1 MMSKLIECQKLTKS
15 FARKNA
21 IENMD
26 LSVESGRTL
35 GLVGPNG
42 AGKTTLFSLISG
54 YLKPTSGEISVLGHN
69 PGASQSKGR
78 VGTQPQDAPFLEG
91 ISVQDQLTLYSKLQG
106 FTGKTAKVEAL
117 RVLELLK
124 INDLSNQYPETLSF
138 GQRKRVAIAQTLI
151 GEPELILLDEPTSGL
166 DPVAANDVRNIIRI
180 LANRCTFI
188 ISSHNLDEIGDVCNE
203 VIIIKQ
209 GKLVKHCPISELVER
224 DISLN
229 LLLSAAL
236 SEQAYLALNNI
247 SGVDDVINDPTNPHR
262 VTVIFDSKQPDQLQ
276 LEIMS
281 AVQKHKLSIV
291 EFSRGETLTGKV
303 VDLVKG

>member
-1 MMSKLIECQKLTKS
+1 MMSTLIECQKLTKS
-15 FARKNA
+15 FGRKNA
-21 IENMD
+21 IENLD
-26 LSVESGRTL
+26 LSVEPGRTL

-42 AGKTTLFSLISG
+42 AGKTTLFSLVSG
-54 YLKPTSGEISVLGHN
+54 YLKPTSGEIRVLGHN
-69 PGASQSKGR
+69 PGASLSKGR
-78 VGTQPQDAPFLEG
+78 IGTLPQDTPFLGG
-91 ISVQDQLTLYSKLQG
+91 ISVQNQLTLYAKLQG
-106 FTGKTAKVEAL
+106 YVGKTAKAEVL
-117 RVLELLK
+117 RVLEHLN
-124 INDLSNQYPETLSF
+124 ITDLANQYPEILSF
-138 GQRKRVAIAQTLI
+138 GLRKRVAIAQTLI

-166 DPVAANDVRNIIRI
+166 DPVAANDVRNIIRK
-180 LANRCTFI
+180 LASQCTFI

-224 DISLN
+224 DSSLN
-229 LLLSAAL
+229 LLLSDAL
-236 SEQAYLALNNI
+236 SEQAHLDLNNI
-247 SGVDDVINDPTNPHR
+247 SGVDDVINDPTNPYR
-262 VTVIFDSKQPDQLQ
+262 VTVLFDSKQPDQLQ